1 MEGSQF
7 IISSAD
13 REQSA
18 GRRLRL
24 GGRRKDESLADQ
36 NEAFLR
42 EFGLQQLVSGPENRS
57 VLAPAIVA
65 TK

>member
-42 EFGLQQLVSGPENRS
+42 EFGLQQLVFG
-57 VLAPAIVA
+57 A
-65 TK
+65 